1 MDGDSDKSLKELI
14 QDEEES
20 ELFGFIDKLEDPEA
34 SKKLSAREKNFY
46 MQCMA
51 SLAKLDKKH
60 HKIEKERV
68 REVKRKTGDYMK

>member
-1 MDGDSDKSLKELI
+1 MDGESDKSLKELI

-46 MQCMA
+46 M
-51 SLAKLDKKH
+51 
-60 HKIEKERV
+60 
-68 REVKRKTGDYMK
+68 